1 MIGIMEIEFAVAV
14 AVAVAVVSN
23 CILRSNCSSKRA
35 AVAMRSPET
44 CVDDDDDNGGDDDD
58 GPMIREL

>member
-1 MIGIMEIEFAVAV
+1 MIGIMEIEFAV